1 MPVILVRPTEDLI
14 LKMNAHCLAAKVKG
28 EGSGNHPKQLNKNLA
43 VGNRGAQDC
52 LYFLY
57 MFKTWLKMKFSGW
70 CFYITIQK
78 QVQQLV

>member
-52 LYFLY
+52 
-57 MFKTWLKMKFSGW
+57 
-70 CFYITIQK
+70 
-78 QVQQLV
+78 